1 MGIGENGAHLPLLFE
16 IEQKLNKKEVKMFI
30 PLSFAIEDVQYVGST
45 VIDFLAD
52 LSILL
57 YDVVNGVG
65 LDTDVLSSV
74 TSS

>member
-1 MGIGENGAHLPLLFE
+1 
-16 IEQKLNKKEVKMFI
+16 MFI